1 MTPKQFVDKYLGRV
15 IDYDRAY
22 GAQCVDAFKVFCAE
36 VGIPVKAT
44 PNDLADGYWY
54 SRYALGY
61 AQYFTFVTDGAYKDG
76 DWIIWSKGSKSHPK
90 SHIAMMYQDQ
100 EFSENQGGNRGFSL
114 KNTVFSDALGALRWI
129 GWGDIPFGYSFKYIN
144 GRHYSLYRQDENE
157 ETVVISAGLNK
168 LKPIRELD
176 IEDRYVMCKITGGNY
191 FQMKSGE
198 ADPYGTTYGDLSA
211 PLCEVWRELPNQD
224 TTLYYDLE
232 TGAYGDCTG
241 VHIDQKHNVFS
252 PAVVYPKEG
261 HYQYA
266 RMVGIGHINVANN
279 YSFVMRMQDGT
290 YVLGLC
296 EDVTT
301 PKTIATDLKTF
312 GYESIAFLDGGGSAQ
327 MGAWNGK
334 SFTYYRDTGREVP
347 SAIAILSKVV
357 PVEKP
362 VEKEEEEEPMTVITP
377 DPVEEVTPVE
387 NWTDPEPVQNEHII
401 LQRIAS
407 LMSVKS
413 IITIFLTVVFGMLV
427 LKGEELPDKFVSIY
441 TMCISF
447 FFGYQFKK
455 AESEK

>member
-15 IDYDRAY
+15 IDYDSAY

-44 PNDLADGYWY
+44 PNNYADGYWY
-54 SRYALGY
+54 SKYALGFGN
-61 AQYFTFVTDGAYKDG
+61 YFTFIYNPSEFTNG
-76 DWIIWSKGSKSHPK
+76 DWIIWAQGSKSHPK
-90 SHIAMMYQDQ
+90 SHIAMLYDNQ
-100 EFSENQGGNRGFSL
+100 EFSENQGGNGGFTL
-114 KNTVFSDALGALRWI
+114 KTTVFSDALGALRWV
-129 GWGDIPFGYSFKYIN
+129 GWGDIAFGYSYRYIN
-144 GRHYSLYRQDENE
+144 GNHYTLYRQDKNE
-157 ETVVISAGLNK
+157 EAVVISAGLNK

-198 ADPYGTTYGDLSA
+198 ADPYGTTYGDISS
-211 PLCEVWRELPNQD
+211 PLCDVWRELPNQD
-224 TTLYYDLE
+224 TTLYFDME

-266 RMVGIGHINVANN
+266 RMVGINHVNVASI
-279 YSFVMRMQDGT
+279 YSFVIRMKDGT
-290 YVLGLC
+290 YVLGIA
-296 EDVTT
+296 EQEST
-301 PKTIATDLKTF
+301 PRAIATDFKTF
-312 GYESIAFLDGGGSAQ
+312 DIESIAFLDGGGSAQ

-334 SFTYYRDTGREVP
+334 TFTYERDTGREVP

-362 VEKEEEEEPMTVITP
+362 VEKEEEEPMTVITP
-377 DPVEEVTPVE
+377 EMTPVE

-455 AESEK
+455 AENEK